1 MCMYGAGSPKR
12 QYAWSNGTA
21 ITKLDIGWKRMKAT
35 FETAR
40 KYRDSKGVLRYHGT
54 KSLRSTENLDLQL
67 LLAQFIYMFFL
78 VRPPFSF
85 FEGGKTSL
93 IFK

>member
-21 ITKLDIGWKRMKAT
+21 ITKLDVGWKRMKAT

-40 KYRDSKGVLRYHGT
+40 TYRDSKGVLRYHGT
-54 KSLRSTENLDLQL
+54 KSFRSTENLDLQL
-67 LLAQFIYMFFL
+67 LLAQFIY
-78 VRPPFSF
+78 VFSC
-85 FEGGKTSL
+85 SIPL
-93 IFK
+93 